1 MNYKVGDVLIS
12 EEDIVGKVKELGE
25 IISEDYAGED
35 LVVVGILRGAAI
47 FMSDLVRFIDE
58 RVNVSMDF
66 MSVSSYGA
74 STSSSGVVRIN
85 KDLDNVIK
93 DKHVLIVEDIV
104 DTGLTLSYLKRVL
117 LERDPR
123 SLALC
128 SLLDKKER
136 RVADISVDYV
146 GFDIPDLFVVGY
158 GLDCAERWRNLRSI
172 YSVET
177 MSQD

>member
-1 MNYKVGDVLIS
+1 MNYKVGNVLIS
-12 EEDIVGKVKELGE
+12 EEDIVSKVAELGK
-25 IISEDYAGED
+25 IIGEDYKGED

-47 FMSDLVRFIDE
+47 FMADLVRNIDD

-66 MSVSSYGA
+66 MSVSSYGV
-74 STSSSGVVRIN
+74 STTSSGVVRIN

-117 LERDPR
+117 LEREPR

-136 RVADISVDYV
+136 RIADISVDYV
-146 GFDIPDLFVVGY
+146 GFDIPDIFVVGY
-158 GLDCAERWRNLRSI
+158 GLDCAERWRNLRSV
-172 YSVET
+172 YSVDVL
-177 MSQD
+177 SQD

>member
-1 MNYKVGDVLIS
+1 MNYKIGSVLIS
-12 EEDIVGKVKELGE
+12 EADIVGKVAELGK
-25 IISEDYAGED
+25 IIGEDYKGED

-47 FMSDLVRFIDE
+47 FMADLVRNIDE

-74 STSSSGVVRIN
+74 STTSSGVVRIN

-117 LERDPR
+117 LEREPR

-146 GFDIPDLFVVGY
+146 GFDIPDIFVVGY
-158 GLDCAERWRNLRSI
+158 GLDCAERWRNLRSV
-172 YSVET
+172 YSVDVLA
-177 MSQD
+177 QD

>member
-25 IISEDYAGED
+25 IISGVYAGDD

-47 FMSDLVRFIDE
+47 FMSDLVRSIDE

-104 DTGLTLSYLKRVL
+104 DTGLTLYYLKRVL

-158 GLDCAERWRNLRSI
+158 GLDCAERWRNLRSV

-177 MSQD
+177 TSQD

>member
-1 MNYKVGDVLIS
+1 MNYKVGNVLIS
-12 EEDIVGKVKELGE
+12 EEDIVSKVAELGK
-25 IISEDYAGED
+25 IIGEDYKGED

-47 FMSDLVRFIDE
+47 FMADLVRNIDD

-66 MSVSSYGA
+66 MSVSSYGV
-74 STSSSGVVRIN
+74 STTSSGVVRIN

-117 LERDPR
+117 LEREPR

-146 GFDIPDLFVVGY
+146 GFDIPDIFVVGY
-158 GLDCAERWRNLRSI
+158 GLDCAERWRNLRSV
-172 YSVET
+172 YSVDVL
-177 MSQD
+177 SQD

>member
-1 MNYKVGDVLIS
+1 MDYKIGDILIS
-12 EEDIVGKVKELGE
+12 ETDIISKVKEIGKK
-25 IISEDYAGED
+25 ISQDYAGEE
-35 LVVVGILRGAAI
+35 LVVIGILRGATI
-47 FMSDLVRFIDE
+47 FMADLVRDISDDV
-58 RVNVSMDF
+58 RVTMDY

-74 STSSSGVVRIN
+74 STKSSGVVRIN
-85 KDLDNVIK
+85 KDLENVIK

-104 DTGLTLSYLKRVL
+104 DTGLTLSYLKKML
-117 LERDPR
+117 LDREPL

-158 GLDCAERWRNLRSI
+158 GLDCDQRWRNLRSI

-177 MSQD
+177 LS

>member
-1 MNYKVGDVLIS
+1 MNYKIGSVLIS
-12 EEDIVGKVKELGE
+12 EADIVGKVAELGK
-25 IISEDYAGED
+25 IIGEDYRGED

-47 FMSDLVRFIDE
+47 FMADLVRNIDE

-74 STSSSGVVRIN
+74 STTSSGVVRIN

-117 LERDPR
+117 LEREPR

-146 GFDIPDLFVVGY
+146 GFDIPDIFVVGY
-158 GLDCAERWRNLRSI
+158 GLDCAERWRNLRSV
-172 YSVET
+172 YSVDVLA
-177 MSQD
+177 QD

>member
-1 MNYKVGDVLIS
+1 MNYKVGKVLIS
-12 EEDIVGKVKELGE
+12 EEDIVSKVAELGK
-25 IISEDYAGED
+25 IIGEDYKGED

-47 FMSDLVRFIDE
+47 FMADLVRNIDD

-66 MSVSSYGA
+66 MSVSSYGV
-74 STSSSGVVRIN
+74 STTSSGVVRIN

-117 LERDPR
+117 IEREPR

-136 RVADISVDYV
+136 RIADISVDYV
-146 GFDIPDLFVVGY
+146 GFDIPDIFVVGY
-158 GLDCAERWRNLRSI
+158 GLDCAERWRNLRSV
-172 YSVET
+172 YSVDVL
-177 MSQD
+177 SQD